1 MGEVLGFS
9 NISPHI
15 RRLLQQIGKFGEE
28 ISQPVYV
35 VGGFV
40 RDLLIGHGN
49 LDIDIVVEGDAVDF
63 ACQLA
68 EVWESKVQAHHQFKT
83 ATITR
88 LDGLKLDFTSARNE
102 TYPTPGALP
111 SVEYG
116 TITEDLRRRDFSIN
130 ALAVRLQPDTFGE
143 LVDCT
148 AGLQDLRAGCIRV
161 LHAQSFI
168 DDPTRIFRAI
178 RYEGRYNFQIA
189 ASDQQRMLN
198 AINQGG
204 LDLISGQRVRN
215 EIDHIL
221 SEEAAPQMINRMGEF
236 DLFDAIHPTWKI
248 SPNFDVLWTTACQAI
263 KWASTSLPNDPINT
277 RAILWMTLLTDVD
290 SIEVISSRL
299 ELENELRTKLS
310 TQAQLEHDLNTLS
323 VSSKPSEVYQLL
335 SPYPLEPI
343 VLVLTQPNQP
353 TWRVEEMSNYLTH
366 LRTVQPLVT
375 GDDLIQQGLKPSR
388 SFSDL
393 LWKAFAVQLDGKV
406 STTQEI
412 YQFLDL
418 DTEN

>member
-9 NISPHI
+9 SVSPHI
-15 RRLLQQIGKFGEE
+15 RRLLQEIGRFGEE
-28 ISQPVYV
+28 KSQPGYV

-40 RDLLIGHGN
+40 RDLLIGREN
-49 LDIDIVVEGDAVDF
+49 LDIDIVVEGDAVNF

-68 EVWESKVQAHHQFKT
+68 EVWESTVHVHHQFKT

-88 LDGLKLDFTSARNE
+88 PDGLKLDFVSARNE
-102 TYPTPGALP
+102 TYLSPGALP

-116 TITEDLRRRDFSIN
+116 TLTEDLRRRDFSIN
-130 ALAVRLQPDTFGE
+130 ALAMRLQPDTFGE
-143 LVDCT
+143 LIDCT
-148 AGLQDLRAGCIRV
+148 DGLQDLRTGRIRV
-161 LHAQSFI
+161 LHNQSFI

-189 ASDQQRMLN
+189 ESDRQRILD
-198 AINQGG
+198 AIKQGV

-221 SEEAAPQMINRMGEF
+221 SEEAAPQMINRMDEF
-236 DLFDAIHPTWKI
+236 ELFGTIHPTWKI
-248 SPNFDVLWTTACQAI
+248 SPNFDVLWTTAGQAI
-263 KWASTSLPNDPINT
+263 KWASASLPNDPINT
-277 RAILWMTLLTDVD
+277 RTILWMTLLTAVD

-299 ELENELRTKLS
+299 GLENELHTKLS

-323 VSSKPSEVYQLL
+323 VASKPSEVYQLL
-335 SPYPLEPI
+335 NPYPLEPI
-343 VLVLTQPNQP
+343 VFVLMQPSQP
-353 TWRVEEMSNYLTH
+353 DWRVEKMSNYLTH

-375 GDDLIQQGLKPSR
+375 GDDLIQRGLKPSR
-388 SFSDL
+388 AFSDL
-393 LWKAFAVQLDGKV
+393 LWQAFAAQLDGKA

-412 YQFLDL
+412 YQFLDI
-418 DTEN
+418 EN

>member
-9 NISPHI
+9 NVSRHI
-15 RRLLQQIGKFGEE
+15 RCLLQEIGRFGEE
-28 ISQPVYV
+28 KSQPVYV

-40 RDLLIGHGN
+40 RDLLIGREN
-49 LDIDIVVEGDAVDF
+49 LDIDIVVEGDAVNF

-68 EVWESKVQAHHQFKT
+68 EVWESTVQVHHQFKT

-88 LDGLKLDFTSARNE
+88 LDGLKFDFVSARNE
-102 TYPTPGALP
+102 TYLSPGALP

-116 TITEDLRRRDFSIN
+116 TIMEDLHRRDFSIN
-130 ALAVRLQPDTFGE
+130 ALAMRLQPDTFGE

-148 AGLQDLRAGCIRV
+148 DGLQDLRTGRIRV
-161 LHAQSFI
+161 LHNQSFI

-189 ASDQQRMLN
+189 ESDQKRIRD
-198 AINQGG
+198 AINQGV
-204 LDLISGQRVRN
+204 LNLISGQRIRN

-221 SEEAAPQMINRMGEF
+221 SEEAAPQMVNRLDEF
-236 DLFDAIHPTWKI
+236 DLFGTTHPTWKI
-248 SPNFDVLWTTACQAI
+248 SPNFDALWRTAGQAI
-263 KWASTSLPNDPINT
+263 EWASTSLPNDPINT
-277 RAILWMTLLTDVD
+277 RAILWMTLLTAVD

-299 ELENELRTKLS
+299 GLENELCAKLRAQ
-310 TQAQLEHDLNTLS
+310 TQLEHNLNALS

-335 SPYPLEPI
+335 NSYPPEPLI
-343 VLVLTQPNQP
+343 FTMMQPNQP
-353 TWRVEEMSNYLTH
+353 DWRVEKMSNYLTH
-366 LRTVQPLVT
+366 LRSVQPLVT

-388 SFSDL
+388 AFSDL
-393 LWKAFAVQLDGKV
+393 LWQAFAAQLDGKV

-412 YQFLDL
+412 YQFLDI
-418 DTEN
+418 EN